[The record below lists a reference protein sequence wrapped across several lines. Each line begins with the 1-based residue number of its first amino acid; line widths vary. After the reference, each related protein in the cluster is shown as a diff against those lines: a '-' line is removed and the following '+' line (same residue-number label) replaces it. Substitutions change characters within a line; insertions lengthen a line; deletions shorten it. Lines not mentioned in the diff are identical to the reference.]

1 VLRNVYK
8 DVTLKRFGAKRQ
20 KKGIKGEPD
29 LRGEPAVSS
38 AEKSFAARKLYSGLE
53 RSDTKNDG
61 LRKQA
66 VKV

>member
-8 DVTLKRFGAKRQ
+8 DVALKRCGAKRH

-29 LRGEPAVSS
+29 LRGKPAASS
-38 AEKSFAARKLYSGLE
+38 AEKYLQRCDSQAVWSEA
-53 RSDTKNDG
+53 TKEKDG